1 MKLSVTLI
9 REIFRSDLIDAAA
22 AIVDAPVHGYTEEMQ
37 REILY
42 LEDAIRKR
50 IQVIQPC
57 T

>member
-1 MKLSVTLI
+1 MILS
-9 REIFRSDLIDAAA
+9 REIFRTELVAATAAA
-22 AIVDAPVHGYTEEMQ
+22 ADAPLHGYTEEMQ

-57 T
+57 S